1 MHNLTFAERA
11 RATDNIELRDVLET
25 CADQEQTIERLD
37 ELSADMLDVLY
48 EVLPYMETLAEEDEG
63 YKAGAVAKVVRN
75 ITAMIKKAEAQNE
88 SN

>member
-11 RATDNIELRDVLET
+11 RMADNIELRDVLET
-25 CADQEQTIERLD
+25 CADQEQTIEQLD

-75 ITAMIKKAEAQNE
+75 ITVMIKKAEAQNE
-88 SN
+88 